1 MMESNSQHTIKLN
14 NYAAEAVEHNNMPR
28 PIIPPSPA
36 PVVVKGGEDEFVN
49 VSRLG
54 SVEVKAVAVAGIS
67 GGGAAGGSVRRISMN
82 LPTKTRNYGSFSSTS
97 TSSGYN
103 YKNDNGNDNDN
114 DNDNDNNGEFD
125 KEEEENIMKDTNREK
140 KEKGKNEKE
149 EENIILYDDIT
160 KSPYEPD
167 MIGEKGEYIF
177 KEMKQLLLNN
187 KNAANNRAMYDDD
200 DHHHHQHDNDHDHSD
215 DNYDVATSEEVKV
228 GGSGEK
234 KKKKSNNKYYNNDDS
249 NNKNGINQKM
259 IRMFGPT
266 NSRCLIDAYELID
279 KSGMVYSELWTK
291 GNIRGNMVGVI
302 PNHLLLLVLQPN
314 RFIKAGELLLSGLCR
329 DLEVYI
335 SINHALDDWKLY
347 KKYKSVSVVAIIEK
361 VK

>member
-1 MMESNSQHTIKLN
+1 
-14 NYAAEAVEHNNMPR
+14 
-28 PIIPPSPA
+28 
-36 PVVVKGGEDEFVN
+36 
-49 VSRLG
+49 
-54 SVEVKAVAVAGIS
+54 
-67 GGGAAGGSVRRISMN
+67 
-82 LPTKTRNYGSFSSTS
+82 
-97 TSSGYN
+97 
-103 YKNDNGNDNDN
+103 
-114 DNDNDNNGEFD
+114 
-125 KEEEENIMKDTNREK
+125 
-140 KEKGKNEKE
+140 
-149 EENIILYDDIT
+149 
-160 KSPYEPD
+160 

-187 KNAANNRAMYDDD
+187 KNAADNRAMYDDD
-200 DHHHHQHDNDHDHSD
+200 DDHHHDNDHDNDHSD

-228 GGSGEK
+228 SGSGE
-234 KKKKSNNKYYNNDDS
+234 KKKSNNKYYNNDDS

-361 VK
+361 VKYSYLRLLCNARHQVSYCIVLYCIVLYCIVSDPHISHIHAYLFFLSLFV